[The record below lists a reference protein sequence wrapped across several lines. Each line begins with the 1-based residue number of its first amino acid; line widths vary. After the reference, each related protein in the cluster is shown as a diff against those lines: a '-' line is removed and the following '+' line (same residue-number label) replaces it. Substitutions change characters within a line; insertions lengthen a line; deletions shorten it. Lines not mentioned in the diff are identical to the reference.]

1 MNAIWGK
8 KGRSG
13 ILKSMATRQEFLSDR
28 NHRVRLVYLP
38 KHSSWLNQVETIF
51 GILQRR
57 VLRRGNFRS
66 TTELKERLLE
76 FIKYFNETFAK
87 PFNWTFT
94 GRPVAAT
101 RDQRPKTWKEK
112 WVAKREARKAITSMA
127 N

>member
-1 MNAIWGK
+1 MNAIWEK

-28 NHRVRLVYLP
+28 NHPVRLVSLP

-94 GRPVAAT
+94 GRPVVAT
-101 RDQRPKTWKEK
+101 RDQRPKTWKER

>member
-1 MNAIWGK
+1 
-8 KGRSG
+8 
-13 ILKSMATRQEFLSDR
+13 MATRQEFLSDR

-57 VLRRGNFRS
+57 DLSRGNFRS

-101 RDQRPKTWKEK
+101 CDQRPKTWKER